1 MKQFHKYIMSAAL
14 AFFAASC
21 DYTDLTPTDQIDD
34 SMIFSSVDALEQT
47 VNGAYGKMSVKQ
59 LISVSAVLS
68 DDVSKGGQN
77 GGAGDDTFQ
86 WTYTTSTGD
95 HTSVWSSYYGV
106 INEVNRILK
115 GSESVTPADKDEEVR
130 KNNCIGTA
138 KYLRAY
144 NALQLL
150 LFFSDIENMDSYGIP
165 YTKEPVVLE
174 TPGRNS
180 VKECFDYMITDL
192 NEARP
197 LLSAATPE
205 NPAYVS
211 QTAVDALLARIYLYM
226 HDYKNAYNLAE
237 NAIKAVPVAG
247 MDSYEGIWS
256 DENNTDIIWKLKRFT
271 GQETIG
277 TIFWQGDNSSSFE
290 ASEEIINSY
299 PDGDIRKDIFTGK
312 GPDREG
318 VIVNRVNK
326 YKGTP
331 ENVGLA
337 DGKMLRASEM
347 KLIMVEAKARTE
359 GGLNEANKLLNE
371 FRAQRIEDWT
381 DKTYSSEE
389 ILDEILL
396 ERRRELCY
404 EGHRFFDMR
413 RFGKDM
419 TKPTIKKTLEKGNF
433 RWLMPIPLAELQGNP
448 EIAKQQNPGYS
459 NY

>member
-21 DYTDLTPTDQIDD
+21 SFTDLTPTDQIDD

-115 GSESVTPADKDEEVR
+115 GSENVTPTDKDEEVR

-138 KYLRAY
+138 KFLRAY

-150 LFFSDIENMDSYGIP
+150 LFFSDIEDMDSYGIP

-180 VKECFDYMITDL
+180 VKECFEYIITDL
-192 NEARP
+192 TEARS
-197 LLSAATPE
+197 LLSVATPTD
-205 NPAYVS
+205 PAYIS
-211 QTAVDALLARIYLYM
+211 QTAVDALLARVYLYK
-226 HDYKNAYNLAE
+226 HDYANAYNYANKVLE
-237 NAIKAVPVAG
+237 TVPVAG
-247 MDSYEGIWS
+247 MNSYEKIWS
-256 DENNTDIIWKLKRFT
+256 DESNDDIIWKLKRFS

-290 ASEEIINSY
+290 ASNEIIACY
-299 PDGDIRKDIFTGK
+299 PSGDIRKDIFTGE

-318 VIVNRVNK
+318 VLVNRVNK

-331 ENVGLA
+331 ANVGLA

-347 KLIMVEAKARTE
+347 KLIMAEAKARTE
-359 GGLNEANKLLNE
+359 GGLSDANAILND
-371 FRAQRIEDWT
+371 FRALRIVGWT
-381 DKTYSSEE
+381 DKAYSESE

-433 RWLMPIPLAELQGNP
+433 RWLMPIPLAELQGNA
-448 EIAKQQNPGYS
+448 EIAKQQNKGYS